1 MKDWNQK
8 RGNFVLNRIRN
19 NSPIVRF
26 LFEELYRQ
34 KIHECDASERIGF
47 HRDTLR
53 NWRTRHQPR
62 INDLEAVLD
71 YLGFKLKI
79 VRKR

>member
-19 NSPIVRF
+19 NNPIVRF

-34 KIHECDASERIGF
+34 KIQECDASERIGF